1 MVYTVKETAESLG
14 LSEQHT
20 RLKIRLG
27 QIKAQKKGRDWLI
40 TEQELERLRG
50 EYGKSN

>member
-1 MVYTVKETAESLG
+1 MYTVREVAEALD

-27 QIKAQKKGRDWLI
+27 QIKAVKKGRDWLI
-40 TEQELERLRG
+40 SEDELNKLLENY
-50 EYGKSN
+50 ESDK

>member
-1 MVYTVKETAESLG
+1 MIHTIKEVAEALD

-27 QIKAQKKGRDWLI
+27 QIKATKKGRDWLI
-40 TEQELERLRG
+40 SDDELIRLKE
-50 EYGKSN
+50 EYDKK